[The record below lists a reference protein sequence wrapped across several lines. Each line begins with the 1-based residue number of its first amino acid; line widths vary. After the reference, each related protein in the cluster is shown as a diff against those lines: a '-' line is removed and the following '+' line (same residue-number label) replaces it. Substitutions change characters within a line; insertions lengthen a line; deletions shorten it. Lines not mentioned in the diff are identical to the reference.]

1 MDHTT
6 SGIDYDALKTATIE
20 TSELTTK
27 QKMNAH
33 TTFDSCISTPWDLPY
48 PMYRVGEE
56 MLSSQY
62 TFLLS
67 QVLVSFLMD
76 AWLTTA
82 KMNEFISVSN
92 RVYRVGRLIPS
103 KSMVSVNC
111 IMTALLQNVS

>member
-1 MDHTT
+1 
-6 SGIDYDALKTATIE
+6 
-20 TSELTTK
+20 
-27 QKMNAH
+27 
-33 TTFDSCISTPWDLPY
+33 
-48 PMYRVGEE
+48 
-56 MLSSQY
+56 
-62 TFLLS
+62 
-67 QVLVSFLMD
+67 MD

>member
-67 QVLVSFLMD
+67 
-76 AWLTTA
+76 
-82 KMNEFISVSN
+82 
-92 RVYRVGRLIPS
+92 
-103 KSMVSVNC
+103 
-111 IMTALLQNVS
+111 